1 MVLSTSEK
9 IKIMMKRRKMTLKDL
24 AENTNQS
31 SSNLSNKL
39 SRDNFA
45 ENEIREIASALDCEY
60 ETFFVMRDTGE
71 KLQLHNGWGIVTG
84 KRSLQ
89 FAKVPGTS
97 LFAINQKEIKAA
109 FLPPMIISRQYF
121 LVVFYC
127 YLFVFQLLV
136 SEYHCQYIL
145 FLIFYCYNQ

>member
-71 KLQLHNGWGIVTG
+71 KL
-84 KRSLQ
+84 
-89 FAKVPGTS
+89 
-97 LFAINQKEIKAA
+97 
-109 FLPPMIISRQYF
+109 
-121 LVVFYC
+121 
-127 YLFVFQLLV
+127 
-136 SEYHCQYIL
+136 
-145 FLIFYCYNQ
+145 

>member
-1 MVLSTSEK
+1 MTSITFKCIIPNTKGGFCIGLSTSEK

-71 KLQLHNGWGIVTG
+71 KL
-84 KRSLQ
+84 
-89 FAKVPGTS
+89 
-97 LFAINQKEIKAA
+97 
-109 FLPPMIISRQYF
+109 
-121 LVVFYC
+121 
-127 YLFVFQLLV
+127 
-136 SEYHCQYIL
+136 
-145 FLIFYCYNQ
+145 